1 MILESTIYDSF
12 LKIKICPLHTSIS
25 DLFILILYFSI
36 FHFFSFKSVS
46 PKISFQTFC
55 ANFMTTRAW
64 LGAAINDSCLV
75 ITLPIVFF
83 QFSLFFWTF
92 FRDFFFSHR
101 KKAPE
106 RIRSGD
112 WPVPTRFSY
121 FWKKHCFFFYR
132 EFFFHE
138 KCLFS
143 VKIGTVGFIQI
154 WSLSKRFSHDKWG
167 SANGIF
173 FSRLQRTSKI
183 KWLKIV

>member
-1 MILESTIYDSF
+1 MIIIIISF

-92 FRDFFFSHR
+92 FRDFFSHTEKR
-101 KKAPE
+101 HPSE
-106 RIRSGD
+106 SGVVIG
-112 WPVPTRFSY
+112 PCLRAFPIFEKSTV
-121 FWKKHCFFFYR
+121 FFYR

-167 SANGIF
+167 SANGNF
-173 FSRLQRTSKI
+173 FFTVTKDFEN
-183 KWLKIV
+183 KVAKIV